1 MSGIQLQKKVEDASG
16 RVAKLVKEK
25 KSSEAVIEEL
35 YLASLGRKPDA
46 VETKSATESMS
57 QAANIREGAEDLLW
71 ALLNCREFQ
80 FNH

>member
-1 MSGIQLQKKVEDASG
+1 LQKKVGDSAG
-16 RVAKLVKEK
+16 RVARLLKEK
-25 KSSEAVIEEL
+25 VAVPQLVEEL

-46 VETKSATESMS
+46 VETKSAIESVA
-57 QAANIREGAEDLLW
+57 QAGNLREGAEDLLW